1 VRTVLQRVTSARVD
15 VGGDVVGEIT
25 RPGLVALVGVTH
37 GDGSEQVGRTARKIA
52 ELRILRE
59 EQAVV
64 DIGAPVLVV
73 SQFTLYGDAHKGRRP
88 SWTAAAPGPVAEP
101 LVQALVDALRD
112 GNFRGRH
119 DGFHGER
126 RSAHPHRRRL
136 TRSGRT
142 PVGPPRTRLVS
153 MAIFGSIQSTLML
166 LLGVLALGC
175 EVFAL
180 LDVLRHRPDAFVA
193 AGKRTKTFW
202 TIVLA
207 VALAIGVIF
216 VLNVLN
222 FIGIIAFVAAAVYLV
237 DVRPALRQVSG
248 RGRSKQGPYGPW

>member
-1 VRTVLQRVTSARVD
+1 
-15 VGGDVVGEIT
+15 
-25 RPGLVALVGVTH
+25 
-37 GDGSEQVGRTARKIA
+37 
-52 ELRILRE
+52 
-59 EQAVV
+59 
-64 DIGAPVLVV
+64 
-73 SQFTLYGDAHKGRRP
+73 
-88 SWTAAAPGPVAEP
+88 
-101 LVQALVDALRD
+101 
-112 GNFRGRH
+112 
-119 DGFHGER
+119 
-126 RSAHPHRRRL
+126 
-136 TRSGRT
+136 
-142 PVGPPRTRLVS
+142 

-207 VALAIGVIF
+207 VALAVGVIF